1 VDTIAT
7 NPNQADDRV
16 GDPAA
21 ADIQTL
27 LITAAEAVCAGLDRL
42 SGPQLIGTDAEV
54 IADGGPRAD
63 QPDRPHR
70 QRGRDGARG

>member
-7 NPNQADDRV
+7 NPNQADDPV

-27 LITAAEAVCAGLDRL
+27 LITAAEAVRAGLDRL
-42 SGPQLIGTDAEV
+42 GGPPLNGRDAEV
-54 IADGGPRAD
+54 IADGGPPAD

-70 QRGRDGARG
+70 QRGRDGAR